1 MLSLKQILE
10 ALDLKVFA
18 NTPALQE
25 QITGIS
31 IDTRTLQ
38 PGNLFIALRGE
49 NDGHDY
55 VHDAIKKGAL
65 AVIIQDDYNT
75 DQLKN
80 TTYFKVQS
88 TLQALET
95 LGIYARTHC
104 KDTKVIAITGSVG
117 KTTVKEYLKTL
128 MSPFGKTVATQK
140 SYNGSI
146 GVPYS
151 LAHLSDDTD
160 FGIFEVGMNKRG
172 EIAPLTQMVKPDIAV
187 VTSVHLAHTEGV
199 GTLDDIA
206 EEKSDILSTLQKGN
220 TAILPFDAP
229 HYQFL
234 KSKAEQTGAT
244 IVSVGKKHGADVQL
258 ITFDIHDKGA
268 SIQAKIFDRNLSW
281 EMPAYSKHYAI
292 SALFAAA
299 TAITAGITLEKIKEN
314 LPKLMPLPGRGNI
327 ETLTLKNGN
336 TITVIDDSYN
346 ASIASMKAGLA
357 VLNTIKG
364 NRKIAVLGEMKE
376 LGSQSQEIHEE
387 LGTFVSCTKI
397 DSIFSCGAEMR
408 HFNNKLQKNQL
419 KGYAETIQNLYV
431 PLQQE
436 LQDGDVLF
444 LKGSNGNQIWKIK
457 EFLT

>member
-10 ALDLKVFA
+10 ALNLKVFA

-38 PGNLFIALRGE
+38 PGNLFVALKGE
-49 NDGHDY
+49 NDAHDY
-55 VHDAIKKGAL
+55 IQDALKKGAL
-65 AVIIQDDYNT
+65 AVIIQDDFNA

-80 TTYFKVQS
+80 VTYFKVPN
-88 TLQALET
+88 TLQALEK
-95 LGIYARTHC
+95 LGVYARSLC
-104 KDTKVIAITGSVG
+104 QNAKIIAITGSVG
-117 KTTVKEYLKTL
+117 KTTVKEYLNTL
-128 MSPFGKTVATQK
+128 ISPVGKTITTQK

-151 LAHLSDDTD
+151 LAHLSEDTD

-187 VTSVHLAHTEGV
+187 ITSVHLAHTEGV

-220 TAILPFDAP
+220 TAIIPFDAP

-234 KSKAEQTGAT
+234 KEKAEQTGAT
-244 IVSVGKKHGADVQL
+244 VVSVGKKQGADVQL
-258 ITFDIHDKGA
+258 ITFDLHDKGA
-268 SIQAKIFDRNLSW
+268 HMQAKIFEDLLSW
-281 EMPAYSKHYAI
+281 EMPVYGKHYAI
-292 SALFAAA
+292 NTLFSVA
-299 TAITAGITLEKIKEN
+299 TAIAAGIPLEKIAEN
-314 LPKLMPLPGRGNI
+314 LAKLMPLPGRGNI
-327 ETLTLKNGN
+327 ETLTLKDGKTV
-336 TITVIDDSYN
+336 TIIDDSYN
-346 ASIASMKAGLA
+346 ASIASMKAGLG

-376 LGSQSQEIHEE
+376 LGDQSQEIHEE

-397 DSIFSCGAEMR
+397 DSIFSCGAEMK

-444 LKGSNGNQIWKIK
+444 LKGSNSNQIWKIK

>member
-10 ALDLKVFA
+10 ALNLKVFA

-38 PGNLFIALRGE
+38 PGNLFIALSGE
-49 NDGHDY
+49 NDGHAY
-55 VHDAIKKGAL
+55 IHEAIKKGAL
-65 AVIIQDDYNT
+65 AIIVQDAYNT
-75 DQLKN
+75 NDLKN
-80 TTYFKVQS
+80 ATYFKVQN
-88 TLQALET
+88 TLQALEK
-95 LGIYARTHC
+95 LGVYARSLC
-104 KDTKVIAITGSVG
+104 QNAKIIAITGSVG
-117 KTTVKEYLKTL
+117 KTTVKEYLNTL
-128 MSPFGKTVATQK
+128 ISPFGNTVSTQK

-151 LAHLSDDTD
+151 LAHLSEDTD

-187 VTSVHLAHTEGV
+187 ITSVHLAHTEGV

-220 TAILPFDAP
+220 TALIPFDAP

-234 KSKAEQTGAT
+234 KEKAEQTGAT
-244 IVSVGKKHGADVQL
+244 VVSVGKKQGADIQL
-258 ITFDIHDKGA
+258 ITFDLHDKGA
-268 SIQAKIFDRNLSW
+268 RIQAKIFDHSLSW
-281 EMPAYSKHYAI
+281 EMPAYGKHYAI
-292 SALFAAA
+292 SALFAVTAA
-299 TAITAGITLEKIKEN
+299 ISAGMTLEHIKEN
-314 LPKLMPLPGRGNI
+314 LPKLKPLPGRGNI
-327 ETLTLKNGN
+327 ETLTLKDGK
-336 TITVIDDSYN
+336 TITIIDDSYN
-346 ASIASMKAGLA
+346 ANIASMKAGLA

-364 NRKIAVLGEMKE
+364 NRKIAVVGEMKE
-376 LGSQSQEIHEE
+376 LGAQSQEIHEE

-397 DSIFSCGAEMR
+397 DSIFSCGAEMK

-431 PLQQE
+431 PVQQE

-444 LKGSNGNQIWKIK
+444 LKGSNSNQIWKIK
-457 EFLT
+457 EYLA